1 MTYALKEPITLK
13 LPLNTG
19 LLKISLN
26 DDEFNIDKLI
36 KTSNVNCPIYNYQM
50 VNFTN

>member
-1 MTYALKEPITLK
+1 MTYALAKPITLK

-26 DDEFNIDKLI
+26 DNEYNIDKLF
-36 KTSNVNCPIYNYQM
+36 KTSSVNCPIYNY
-50 VNFTN
+50 